1 MDLWILMNT
10 ILNKEGVH
18 MENINDIEIDEKAVK
33 LMELRI
39 IKKERDNEKT
49 NDKSPS
55 QMVDTV
61 RKIIEEEVD
70 QIC

>member
-1 MDLWILMNT
+1 MDLWILKNT
-10 ILNKEGVH
+10 ILNKEGVP

-55 QMVDTV
+55 QMVDAV